1 MLSVKKEARPMA
13 RKQNC
18 PIKLTD
24 SEREELQ
31 RIVRTGQ
38 CSARVRRRAQTLLW
52 SDSGKTDT
60 EIAQL
65 HGVRPLTVATT
76 RRWWVEEKRLTDK
89 AKPGREKKLDG
100 KQEAFLVALACSA
113 APEGRESWTMQLLAD
128 RLVELKVIDEPIS
141 DETVRRTL
149 KKMNFSPGAKNSGA
163 SPQ

>member
-1 MLSVKKEARPMA
+1 MA
-13 RKQNC
+13 RKQDY
-18 PIKLTD
+18 PIELTD
-24 SEREELQ
+24 SEREEL
-31 RIVRTGQ
+31 RRLVRTGQ
-38 CSARVRRRAQTLLW
+38 SSARVRRRAQTLLW

-76 RRWWVEEKRLTDK
+76 RRRWVEEKRLTDK

-113 APEGRESWTMQLLAD
+113 APDGRESWTMQLLAD
-128 RLVELKVIDEPIS
+128 KLVELKVIDEPIS